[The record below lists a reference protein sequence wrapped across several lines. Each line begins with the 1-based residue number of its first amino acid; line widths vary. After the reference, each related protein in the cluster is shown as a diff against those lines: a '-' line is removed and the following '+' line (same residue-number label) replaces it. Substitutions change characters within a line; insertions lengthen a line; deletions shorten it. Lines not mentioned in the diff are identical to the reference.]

1 MCADTFGVGIQ
12 VTDTELQLLVR
23 VPSDIDPGWT
33 DPETFQSLVA
43 DVVWKQL
50 DRESVLS
57 SIATEQE
64 PGDIVSLG
72 TVTLETDG
80 TVVNHALSPSN

>member
-12 VTDTELQLLVR
+12 VTDAELRLLVR

-43 DVVWKQL
+43 DVVWDQL
-50 DRESVLS
+50 DRDSVLS
-57 SIATEQE
+57 TIATESDS
-64 PGDIVSLG
+64 GDTVSLG

-80 TVVNHALSPSN
+80 TVVSHDLDPVS